1 MSEFIQKCADRLELQ
16 ERKKLTMTGVDSVD
30 GFNEEVLNL
39 TVSGSKMKVSG
50 EGIKITAYNKNS
62 GELCA
67 EGLFNEIKFSK
78 KSVPLLR
85 KFFK

>member
-1 MSEFIQKCADRLELQ
+1 MSEFIQKCTDRLELQ

-50 EGIKITAYNKNS
+50 EEIKITAYNKTS

-67 EGLFNEIKFSK
+67 EGLFNEIRFSK
-78 KSVPLLR
+78 KNVPLLK